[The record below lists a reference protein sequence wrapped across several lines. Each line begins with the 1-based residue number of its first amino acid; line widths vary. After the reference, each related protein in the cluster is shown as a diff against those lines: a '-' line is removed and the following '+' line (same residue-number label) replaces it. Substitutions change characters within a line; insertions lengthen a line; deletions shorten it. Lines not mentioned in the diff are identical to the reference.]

1 MDRVVSLPLLL
12 PNLTEGILLFCA
24 AIGLDREFCRWKHQ
38 AWCQETREAV
48 IVDLQPASRFQESH
62 GFLGLNLYL
71 IKWGVLVELNIQF
84 LRLASFLVS
93 PDLPG
98 NSKGTSIMPV
108 IWKDLGVEDDSWGE
122 WDVFAKHGLTS
133 DRRLQLAA
141 AGLQTEND
149 YNWTDQ
155 RRTTLELCS
164 RRRVLGWLTLVW
176 ERKMA

>member
-1 MDRVVSLPLLL
+1 MPPLAWTGSFAGESTRLGARK
-12 PNLTEGILLFCA
+12 PGRQWSWTFSQH
-24 AIGLDREFCRWKHQ
+24 LD
-38 AWCQETREAV
+38 
-48 IVDLQPASRFQESH
+48 SRKVMS
-62 GFLGLNLYL
+62 FLGLNLYL

-84 LRLASFLVS
+84 LRLVNFLVS

-98 NSKGTSIMPV
+98 NSKDTGIIPV

-141 AGLQTEND
+141 AGLQTERRHWKD

-164 RRRVLGWLTLVW
+164 RRRVLRWLTLVW